1 MPPHPFPRLS
11 SVALPLPLPLPLPAP
26 FFRPPS
32 PSRAVTE
39 NGSVKRS
46 RTLAD
51 TVSKTVASMAWLE
64 DRGARKGD
72 LSVPDKLNGTQS
84 NWERMD

>member
-1 MPPHPFPRLS
+1 
-11 SVALPLPLPLPLPAP
+11 
-26 FFRPPS
+26 
-32 PSRAVTE
+32 
-39 NGSVKRS
+39 
-46 RTLAD
+46 
-51 TVSKTVASMAWLE
+51 MAWLE